1 MNTLKQIGPWFR
13 YLFVLALLVEMWV
26 FIQRKR
32 SGRWKRPWSFRV
44 AMVLLGVAVVL
55 ILSATVLSD
64 LGA

>member
-1 MNTLKQIGPWFR
+1 MNTVKQIAPWFR
-13 YLFVLALLVEMWV
+13 YLFVLALLVEMGI

-32 SGRWKRPWSFRV
+32 TGRWKRPWSFPV
-44 AMVLLGVAVVL
+44 AMVLLGLAIVL